1 MLPVNATISID
12 MLFSYWMIAWFLIY
26 YFLEPFYPR
35 LRKYGNP
42 MLGFYIAWAEHIY
55 LLIEWFLSQSFSPMK
70 QMISVF
76 SHISILATIK
86 LLPMYLLYKY
96 PIYFWENAV
105 ILLGVFILYN
115 IYLYMVYET
124 NSIEVYQETNK
135 SLLRDENR
143 TPFMSVLHTIL
154 RQFSNIQSIP
164 EKSFS

>member
-1 MLPVNATISID
+1 MLPPNATITID
-12 MLFSYWMIAWFLIY
+12 MIFSYWMIVWFLIF
-26 YFLEPFYPR
+26 YFLEPYYPS

-42 MLGFYIAWAEHIY
+42 MVGFYIAWAEHVY
-55 LLIEWFLSQSFSPMK
+55 LIILWFLSQSFSPIK
-70 QMISVF
+70 QLISVF

-96 PIYFWENAV
+96 PIYFWENV
-105 ILLGVFILYN
+105 VVLLVVFILYN
-115 IYLYMVYET
+115 IYLYMAYET

-143 TPFMSVLHTIL
+143 TPLMGLLHDML
-154 RQFSNIQSIP
+154 SNIQSIQ

>member
-1 MLPVNATISID
+1 MLPHNATISID
-12 MLFSYWMIAWFLIY
+12 MIFSYWMIVWFLIF
-26 YFLEPFYPR
+26 YFLEPYYPN

-42 MLGFYIAWAEHIY
+42 MVGFYIAWAEHMY

-96 PIYFWENAV
+96 PIYFWENVLVLFA
-105 ILLGVFILYN
+105 VFILYN

-143 TPFMSVLHTIL
+143 TPLMGWLHDAL
-154 RQFSNIQSIP
+154 NNIQSIR

>member
-1 MLPVNATISID
+1 MLPPNATISID
-12 MLFSYWMIAWFLIY
+12 MIFSYWMIVWFLIFYFFEPY
-26 YFLEPFYPR
+26 YPS

-42 MLGFYIAWAEHIY
+42 MVGFYIAWAEHVY
-55 LLIEWFLSQSFSPMK
+55 LIILWFLSQSFSPIK
-70 QMISVF
+70 QLISVF

-96 PIYFWENAV
+96 PIYFWENV
-105 ILLGVFILYN
+105 VVLLVVFILYN
-115 IYLYMVYET
+115 IYLYMAYET

-143 TPFMSVLHTIL
+143 TPLMGLLHDML
-154 RQFSNIQSIP
+154 SNIQSIQ